1 MFSSRPRSSFSAL
14 FFVFI
19 FFFLVF
25 SSGRIYMEDSKGNCR
40 ELGALGDPK
49 GMVQEQQGRKRGE
62 IERERQITKRQ

>member
-1 MFSSRPRSSFSAL
+1 
-14 FFVFI
+14 
-19 FFFLVF
+19 
-25 SSGRIYMEDSKGNCR
+25 MEDSKGNCR